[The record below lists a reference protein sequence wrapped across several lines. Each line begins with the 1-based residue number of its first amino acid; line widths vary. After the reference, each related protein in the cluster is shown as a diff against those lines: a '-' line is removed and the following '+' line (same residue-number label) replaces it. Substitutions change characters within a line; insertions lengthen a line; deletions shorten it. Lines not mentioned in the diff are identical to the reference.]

1 MQIELGIAIAI
12 GSFVIGY
19 FTFRANRDK
28 DVKKDAADAAVTNTK
43 LDHIGSGVDSIRID
57 MKANDKRLEKLS
69 EQVIRVEE
77 SAKSAHK
84 RIDKIDKECGENG

>member
-1 MQIELGIAIAI
+1 MVEQL
-12 GSFVIGY
+12 SMF
-19 FTFRANRDK
+19 
-28 DVKKDAADAAVTNTK
+28 
-43 LDHIGSGVDSIRID
+43 GVDSIRID

-84 RIDKIDKECGENG
+84 RIDKIDKECVENG

>member
-1 MQIELGIAIAI
+1 MQIE
-12 GSFVIGY
+12 FTVIGALFGFLISY
-19 FTFRANRDK
+19 FSFMRSRDK
-28 DVKKDAADAAVTNTK
+28 EVKKEASEVAVTNTK

-69 EQVIRVEE
+69 EQIIRVDE

-84 RIDKIDKECGENG
+84 RIDKIDKECQK

>member
-1 MQIELGIAIAI
+1 MQIEVG
-12 GSFVIGY
+12 VIGALVGFIISY
-19 FTFRANRDK
+19 FGFMRNRDK
-28 DVKKDAADAAVTNTK
+28 DVKKDAAEVAVTNTK

-69 EQVIRVEE
+69 EQVIRVDE

-84 RIDKIDKECGENG
+84 RIDKIDKECVR